1 MPTSSE
7 FSHQNPQQVR
17 DGIAEHG
24 WLCVHIMAERG
35 EAPYSFTVGL
45 FRTYSH
51 PELIVFGLSPEVA
64 HAIFSR
70 AVHNIQQ
77 GQHLSYGPCPGLIDG
92 VNCEARWVPIEQYQR
107 YVALCRQ
114 YYAGDRFS
122 LLEIVWAGRGA

>member
-7 FSHQNPQQVR
+7 VSAPNPQQLR

-24 WLCVHIMAERG
+24 WLCVHIMAEQG

-51 PELIVFGLSPEVA
+51 PELIIFGLAPEVA
-64 HAIFSR
+64 HAMLSR
-70 AVHNIQQ
+70 AVENIQQ
-77 GQHLSYGPCPGLIDG
+77 GQLLGHGPCSGLIDG
-92 VNCEARWVPIEQYQR
+92 VNCETRWVPIEQYQR

-114 YYAGDRFS
+114 YYAGDRFP
-122 LLEIVWAGRGA
+122 LLEIVRAGRRA